1 MDESYFL
8 KDTNDNDK
16 IVMIFEVIEKNEAFV
31 DGVCRTVSSWE
42 CAGDN
47 LIVSDVEYLADV
59 RCKFD
64 GCTHW
69 YFEGEDYDP
78 NDQNDP
84 DSYYHLCGE
93 YCFVNH
99 IRAMCF
105 VWKLCYQLLEEI
117 SQTEQRCSI
126 EEYYFE
132 NKLTVDLVNSML
144 NGYKIEKKG

>member
-1 MDESYFL
+1 MSETYYL
-8 KDTNDNDK
+8 KDTTDNDK
-16 IVMIFEVIEKNEAFV
+16 IVMIFEVSEKCSAYI
-31 DGVCRTVSSWE
+31 DGVCKTVSSWA
-42 CAGDN
+42 CHGDS

-69 YFEGEDYDP
+69 YFNGEDYDP
-78 NDQNDP
+78 DDQNDP

-93 YCFVNH
+93 YCFVTH

-105 VWKLCYQLLEEI
+105 VWKLCYQLLEEAGQDEGHHY
-117 SQTEQRCSI
+117 SN

-132 NKLTVDLVNSML
+132 NKTTVDLVNSML
-144 NGYKIEKKG
+144 TGYKIEKG